1 MFRKIVTY
9 TALVCLLAS
18 MPVGCYSRREVT
30 MAHLLAVKDCEG
42 LTIRRI
48 VTSDGEVIEFSRN
61 SPPIWSADTTTIIG
75 IPNRRSIPDD
85 TNDPPKLQS
94 IPQEEREAVYVPVS
108 DVRMVYFEQISGAKT
123 TVVVVVAVVG
133 FLVLAALSS
142 GGPSCDTSD
151 IEFSGGSNGG
161 PTSCPYIYAF
171 DGEFYVREGVPYI
184 GAMCEALE
192 RPDMLRLEE
201 LAPVEG
207 EYRVLISNEM
217 AETEF
222 VDEVCL
228 VVADHAPGLEL
239 VSDSRGVI
247 HSIAER
253 RLPTTAT
260 DQNGTDWRRWVA
272 ARDFLFW
279 EGDPSVMSPSSTSGL
294 RDTLYFTFDRPA
306 GAVRAKLLI
315 SGGHSA
321 WAIGLEKALLD
332 LWGDE
337 VGLLYDGLRDPDT
350 RSRFLGWVQREEM
363 ADLAVHVRA
372 ADGWRVADRVSFR
385 GSDYAG
391 ECAAIVDLESVEGE
405 VLEVALTP
413 PAGAWRINAVTAD
426 FSPDASLDVREVAAS
441 SAVGTGGEDIR
452 DALSAD
458 DGEYLVQPEAGMDA
472 RLTFPVPELKPGSE
486 RTVFVKATGYYDIH
500 LDKKGPANTDEIE
513 RLENQPGYAA
523 LFAVRYFRKQHLGLA
538 DASTN

>member
-9 TALVCLLAS
+9 TALACLLAS

-30 MAHLLAVKDCEG
+30 MAHLLAVRECEG
-42 LTIRRI
+42 MTIHRI
-48 VTSDGEVIEFSRN
+48 VTSDGEVIEFSGN
-61 SPPIWSADTTTIIG
+61 TSPIWDADTTTIIG
-75 IPNRRSIPDD
+75 IPIKRSIPDD
-85 TNDPPKLQS
+85 TSDPPKLQT
-94 IPQEEREAVYVPVS
+94 IPREERETVYVPVS
-108 DVRMVYFEQISGAKT
+108 DVRIVYFEKVSGAKT
-123 TVVVVVAVVG
+123 TVVVVVAAVG
-133 FLVLAALSS
+133 LLALAGLSS
-142 GGPSCDTSD
+142 GGPSCNTSS
-151 IEFSGGSNGG
+151 ISFSDGSSGS

-171 DGEFYVREGVPYI
+171 DGELYVREGVPYI

-201 LAPVEG
+201 LAPAEG

-239 VSDSRGVI
+239 VGDSRGAI

-253 RLPTTAT
+253 QPPTKVT
-260 DQNGTDWRRWVA
+260 DQHGEDWRRWMA

-279 EGDPSVMSPSSTSGL
+279 EGDPGTMSLASSAGR

-332 LWGDE
+332 LWGAE
-337 VGLLYDGLRDPDT
+337 VSLLYDGLRDPDT
-350 RSRFLGWVQREEM
+350 RSRFLRWVQREEM

-426 FSPDASLDVREVAAS
+426 FSPDAPLDVREVVAS
-441 SAVGTGGEDIR
+441 SAVGTEGEDIR

-472 RLTFPVPELKPGSE
+472 RLTFPVPELKPRSE
-486 RTVFVKATGYYDIH
+486 RTVFVKATGHYDIH
-500 LDKKGPANTDEIE
+500 LDEKGPANTIEIE
-513 RLENQPGYAA
+513 RLENQPDYAA
-523 LFAVRYFRKQHLGLA
+523 LFAVRYFRKQHLRLA